1 MFSEECKYVVKEKKI
16 LKYIIHDIEIPSDS
30 DQENSDEKNPNKE
43 NSDEENSK
51 EKKWC
56 RKFEKYITIKKKL

>member
-1 MFSEECKYVVKEKKI
+1 MFSEECKYVAKEKKI

-51 EKKWC
+51 EKK
-56 RKFEKYITIKKKL
+56 

>member
-16 LKYIIHDIEIPSDS
+16 LIEIPSDS
-30 DQENSDEKNPNKE
+30 YQENSDEKNHNKE

-51 EKKWC
+51 ENK
-56 RKFEKYITIKKKL
+56 

>member
-16 LKYIIHDIEIPSDS
+16 LIEIPSDS
-30 DQENSDEKNPNKE
+30 YQENSDEKNHNKE

-51 EKKWC
+51 ENKRC